1 MDKKVIVYSTK
12 TCPYCRLA
20 KEFLK
25 NNNIEF
31 IDYDVGENR
40 EKLEEMIKKSGQMG
54 VPVIDIEGEIVVGF
68 DKERIKEILGI

>member
-1 MDKKVIVYSTK
+1 MEKKVIVYSTK
-12 TCPYCRLA
+12 TCPYCKLA

-31 IDYDVGENR
+31 IDYDVGEDR

-54 VPVIDIEGEIVVGF
+54 VPTIDIDGEIIVGF
-68 DKERIKEILGI
+68 DKERLKQVLGI